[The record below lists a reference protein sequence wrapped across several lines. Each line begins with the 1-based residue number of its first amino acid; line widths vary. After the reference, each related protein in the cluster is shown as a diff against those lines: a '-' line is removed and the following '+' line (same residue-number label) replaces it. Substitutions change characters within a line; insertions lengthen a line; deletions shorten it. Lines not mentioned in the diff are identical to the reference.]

1 MADEPTLRRG
11 DQSADGWVEYL
22 QTQLKAKTDLH
33 LPTLVEV
40 TGKFDEVTHWA
51 VVELQVFEGL
61 QSTNGVVGNET
72 WAALLGDPEY
82 VPPGHDGTGGGNV
95 DRGLHMRFQA
105 EPFYENEEDRLTY
118 TVFSVGTSEPAEG
131 EVTLLL
137 HLRDPQGDEY
147 QLQQTNDAGQ
157 DRQYR
162 FTFYDV
168 TKHHPH
174 GAFNGIAQLTHGS
187 QVLDTGSFDFT
198 ARGEQFIDL

>member
-1 MADEPTLRRG
+1 MANEPTLRKG
-11 DQSADGWVEYL
+11 DNNADGWVEYL
-22 QTQLKAKTDLH
+22 QTQLKANTDLH
-33 LPTLVEV
+33 LAALVEV
-40 TGKFDEVTHWA
+40 TGAFDEVTHWT
-51 VVELQVFEGL
+51 VVELQVLEGL

-72 WAALLGDPEY
+72 WATLLGDPDY
-82 VPPGHDGTGGGNV
+82 VPPGHDGTGGGHV

-105 EPFYENEEDRLTY
+105 APGYENEEDRLTY

-137 HLRDPQGDEY
+137 HVKDPQGGEY
-147 QLQQTNDAGQ
+147 QVQTTNDAGQ

-168 TKHHPH
+168 TKDHPH
-174 GAFNGIAQLTHGS
+174 GAFSGIAQLTHGS
-187 QVLDTGSFDFT
+187 QVLDTGSFEFT